1 MSSTGYPSNVHNVNE
16 NNVIIDSMSNRMK
29 SWINIKNLILITAIV
44 VFIIQLGMQVSLS
57 VSVIPIDEEIRFT
70 VKNNITNATIA
81 NTWNDTATKKRYC
94 KIQWTL
100 KRNSSNSIS
109 CKYLYPC
116 RSTLSFMKSKNI
128 AEKNHGITK
137 DSN

>member
-81 NTWNDTATKKRYC
+81 NTRNDTATKKHYC

-109 CKYLYPC
+109 CRYLYPC

-128 AEKNHGITK
+128 AEKKHGITK

>member
-81 NTWNDTATKKRYC
+81 NTRNDTATKKRYC

-109 CKYLYPC
+109 CRYLYPC

-128 AEKNHGITK
+128 AEKKPGITK